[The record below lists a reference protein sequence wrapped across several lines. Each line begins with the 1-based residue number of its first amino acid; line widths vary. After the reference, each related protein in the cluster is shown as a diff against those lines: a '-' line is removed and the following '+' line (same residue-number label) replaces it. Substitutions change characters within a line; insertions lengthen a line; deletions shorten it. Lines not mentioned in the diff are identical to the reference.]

1 VTLLANS
8 EWERSQTEEIEPA
21 IFERE
26 IRLKLKTVSLHRN
39 DESNGIAANVLRN
52 DSAGSAGSASA
63 ALGGVAR
70 SGYVEGVLRET
81 NRQMS
86 ANPYIKDVMIDC
98 QAEQG
103 GGLFNRIAQMTL

>member
-1 VTLLANS
+1 MSPETLTWRAVQRCDHDGVCDFCL
-8 EWERSQTEEIEPA
+8 
-21 IFERE
+21 
-26 IRLKLKTVSLHRN
+26 
-39 DESNGIAANVLRN
+39 
-52 DSAGSAGSASA
+52 GS
-63 ALGGVAR
+63 VVR